1 MMTEDNGGEFGHG
14 AHADEPSRATSIEE
28 KLSNIATW
36 FDDVLKDTLIANPG
50 QRVAARPR
58 QKRTSR
64 RLRGNILTTELLPPS
79 IGNHGSKR
87 RIGHGHTGGTRLRAR
102 YKMDPKR

>member
-36 FDDVLKDTLIANPG
+36 FDDVLKDTLIATPG
-50 QRVAARPR
+50 RNLQEDEEVVGESA
-58 QKRTSR
+58 
-64 RLRGNILTTELLPPS
+64 
-79 IGNHGSKR
+79 
-87 RIGHGHTGGTRLRAR
+87 RAR
-102 YKMDPKR
+102 LGARGGRAGGGGRCGPAGVLVTSISRVY

>member
-14 AHADEPSRATSIEE
+14 AHADEPSRATSIEQ

-50 QRVAARPR
+50 RNLHVKKMKKSLA
-58 QKRTSR
+58 
-64 RLRGNILTTELLPPS
+64 NLL
-79 IGNHGSKR
+79 G
-87 RIGHGHTGGTRLRAR
+87 RAR
-102 YKMDPKR
+102 VHEADVLEEEDDAALQVCKG